1 MTRARLPAG
10 RRWALFLLLAL
21 SLLAC
26 TGQEKENFHAR
37 LDRALADSW
46 SFYKIHYIQPD
57 GRVQRP
63 DSDHDS
69 VSEGP
74 GLCPS
79 ARRLER

>member
-26 TGQEKENFHAR
+26 TGQEKENFHTR

-63 DSDHDS
+63 DNDHDS
-69 VSEGP
+69 VSEAQAYALLP
-74 GLCPS
+74 
-79 ARRLER
+79 RRLER